1 MLLSRGS
8 QARAAAIQ
16 ESRWIELQA
25 KENLHAVWK
34 FYLHRT
40 GPCPGARGACF
51 PLSLPGPIWVGV
63 CPVTERASRWVGTGS
78 GESALSGL
86 SELSFMTVIESI
98 DILKGLIDW

>member
-16 ESRWIELQA
+16 ESRWIELQV
-25 KENLHAVWK
+25 KESLHAVWK

-40 GPCPGARGACF
+40 EPCPGARGSRGLF
-51 PLSLPGPIWVGV
+51 PAESAPLM
-63 CPVTERASRWVGTGS
+63 ERASRWVGTGS

-86 SELSFMTVIESI
+86 SELSFMTADLRI
-98 DILKGLIDW
+98 G

>member
-40 GPCPGARGACF
+40 GPCPGARGARGSF
-51 PLSLPGPIWVGV
+51 PAESAPL
-63 CPVTERASRWVGTGS
+63 TERASRWVGTGS